1 MSNVS
6 RGADLERRT
15 VAALV
20 AAGWRAERV
29 SRQGRNNGGDAFGCV
44 DVLAISPEGEIEL
57 IQVTTKG
64 ARSARRRKIRAARLT
79 CPVRLIYWFKN
90 GARWAFLSEVVEGS
104 DGTAS

>member
-1 MSNVS
+1 VSNVS

-44 DVLAISPEGEIEL
+44 DVLAIGPAGEIEL

-64 ARSARRRKIRAARLT
+64 SRSARRRKIRDARMP
-79 CPVRLIYWFKN
+79 CPVRLIYWFKV
-90 GARWAFLSEVVEGS
+90 GTRWAFLSEVVE
-104 DGTAS
+104 ASE

>member
-44 DVLAISPEGEIEL
+44 DVLAISPEGRIEL

-64 ARSARRRKIRAARLT
+64 SRSARRRKIRAAALP
-79 CPVRLIYWFKN
+79 CAVRLIYWFKN
-90 GARWAFLSEVVEGS
+90 GTRWAWLSEVVEG
-104 DGTAS
+104 TNEPAS